1 MNQTLAGDL
10 ASPSLAR
17 AVPDA
22 ADPRVVTSRRI
33 FRGALAFNAAMTLFW
48 VGMMVTGQE
57 NRFFGT
63 YRPSLE
69 AVAGLLGFMTFFYV
83 VWGFAWWGI
92 KSLLLRRIG
101 FTKEERRDA
110 FSSRMDRPYDVGA
123 LTAKYSERAIR
134 IADMIGRRGRFI
146 TLQAPMFYVLYKEV
160 AKTQNPNFATVFLSN
175 SLFDAVLIGWVF
187 LGVFYVNGWI
197 GATFYG
203 PQSRVMDGMLAR
215 ANCLLITTLW
225 AGFKFVMVPIGGV
238 LATLYSKNEFAVVF
252 VLIWVSY
259 MMTDACAEI
268 FGSLFGK
275 QTIKVRGV
283 GDVNRKSVAGM
294 VGGFL
299 GALVVGLIVVL
310 SQGLG
315 PSWIGLTVV
324 IAATGTLVELYSPR
338 GTDDFTMATSN
349 ALICLAFGLWVR

>member
-1 MNQTLAGDL
+1 
-10 ASPSLAR
+10 
-17 AVPDA
+17 
-22 ADPRVVTSRRI
+22 
-33 FRGALAFNAAMTLFW
+33 
-48 VGMMVTGQE
+48 
-57 NRFFGT
+57 
-63 YRPSLE
+63 
-69 AVAGLLGFMTFFYV
+69 
-83 VWGFAWWGI
+83 
-92 KSLLLRRIG
+92 
-101 FTKEERRDA
+101 
-110 FSSRMDRPYDVGA
+110 
-123 LTAKYSERAIR
+123 
-134 IADMIGRRGRFI
+134 
-146 TLQAPMFYVLYKEV
+146 
-160 AKTQNPNFATVFLSN
+160 
-175 SLFDAVLIGWVF
+175 
-187 LGVFYVNGWI
+187 
-197 GATFYG
+197 
-203 PQSRVMDGMLAR
+203 
-215 ANCLLITTLW
+215 
-225 AGFKFVMVPIGGV
+225 MVPIGGV

-349 ALICLAFGLWVR
+349 ALICLAFGMWFRQRGAASRDARPAAPSAI